1 MNKAKERDARDSGKT
16 DFNVKKR
23 IICRCEEVSE
33 EEILKA
39 IHEGATDLDAVK
51 RMTRACMGLC
61 QGRTCSR
68 LIENIIHHTAGIP
81 YENIAPITV
90 RAPIRPIPV
99 KFLSNMSLDD

>member
-1 MNKAKERDARDSGKT
+1 MKR
-16 DFNVKKR
+16 R

-39 IHEGATDLDAVK
+39 VRQGATDLDAVK
-51 RMTRACMGLC
+51 RMTRAGMGLC

-68 LIENIIHHTAGIP
+68 LIENIIHYTLGVP
-81 YENIAPITV
+81 YEDIAPVTV

-99 KFLSNMSLDD
+99 KFLSDMDLDQKD